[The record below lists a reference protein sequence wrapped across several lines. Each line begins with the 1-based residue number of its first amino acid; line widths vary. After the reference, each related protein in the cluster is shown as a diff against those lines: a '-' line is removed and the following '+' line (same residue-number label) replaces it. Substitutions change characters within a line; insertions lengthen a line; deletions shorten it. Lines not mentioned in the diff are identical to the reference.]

1 MNFFKWLYLKFKAYG
16 DNKLKS
22 DVDASVEYIKSEI
35 KKGTVQLQNLCIEEE
50 RIKSKITEVSV
61 SRNKYEKELHQANK
75 KIATEEDESKL
86 KMLAISAI
94 GIKRIYDRQ
103 EELVKRLTQSLESI
117 QIAQANLNIQI
128 AEASLYQSEI
138 SAGLN
143 MIDSRKFKIDVETFA
158 KESKIYIDGKNN
170 FLDKTQGTDHQIQPE
185 DVNEYIS
192 SIKTK

>member
-1 MNFFKWLYLKFKAYG
+1 MNFFKSLYLKFKAYG

-50 RIKSKITEVSV
+50 RIKSKITEVSE
-61 SRNKYEKELHQANK
+61 SSNKYEKELHQANK

-138 SAGLN
+138 SAAP
-143 MIDSRKFKIDVETFA
+143 IVT
-158 KESKIYIDGKNN
+158 GK
-170 FLDKTQGTDHQIQPE
+170 QIGRAH
-185 DVNEYIS
+185 V
-192 SIKTK
+192 

>member
-1 MNFFKWLYLKFKAYG
+1 M
-16 DNKLKS
+16 
-22 DVDASVEYIKSEI
+22 
-35 KKGTVQLQNLCIEEE
+35 
-50 RIKSKITEVSV
+50 
-61 SRNKYEKELHQANK
+61 HQANK